1 MYNKGLIGYQSFFY
15 RQNGDNEMKNAL
27 IYAIKSQSIKTS
39 KTVSIGGIQCYVRQ
53 ATIAS
58 QREIETQQ
66 GDDAQLKIIALIL
79 CDENG
84 VSIFDKDDKEDLSIL
99 ENLTTET
106 ITQIVNDY
114 AIFNGFRQPE
124 TEKK

>member
-1 MYNKGLIGYQSFFY
+1 
-15 RQNGDNEMKNAL
+15 MKNAL
-27 IYAIKSQSIKTS
+27 ISAILSQKLKPFNT
-39 KTVSIGGIQCYVRQ
+39 IQINGVQCFVWQ

-58 QREIETQQ
+58 QKEIEKI
-66 GDDAQLKIIALIL
+66 DATKQNGQFKIIASIL

-84 VSIFDKDDKEDLSIL
+84 DLIFDKDNSKDLSVL

-106 ITQIVNDY
+106 IKKIVDDY

-124 TEKK
+124 TEKEKKQ

>member
-1 MYNKGLIGYQSFFY
+1 MYNQGLIDFINPFFLAKWS
-15 RQNGDNEMKNAL
+15 NEMKNAL
-27 IYAIKSQSIKTS
+27 INAIKSQSIKTA
-39 KTVSIGGIQCYVRQ
+39 KTGSIGGIQCYVRQ

-58 QREIETQQ
+58 QREIEAQQ

-79 CDENG
+79 CDEHG
-84 VSIFDKDDKEDLSIL
+84 SSIFDKDDSEDLSVL